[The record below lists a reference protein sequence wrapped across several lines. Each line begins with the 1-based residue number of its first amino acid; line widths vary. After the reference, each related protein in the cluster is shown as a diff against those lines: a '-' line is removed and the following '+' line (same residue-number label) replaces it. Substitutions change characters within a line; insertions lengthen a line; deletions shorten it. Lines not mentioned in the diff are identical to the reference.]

1 MRPFIFILIIFSNLM
16 MAQKQEKILFV
27 GNSFT
32 FYWNLPNQL
41 EKMALEQNLSWDVS
55 QTTAGGATLR
65 DHWQGNKELK
75 TKEILSQGT
84 YDRVIFQDQSTYPI
98 KYSDTTQQYFSKL
111 KELLPPQ
118 TQVYLYATWIYPNFP
133 VEGAQPENSKEI
145 QSNLCAIAN
154 QYSKVE
160 IVPVGS
166 AFDLFSLTHPEIN
179 LLTDDAKH
187 PSHNGTYLA
196 ACVFFAALSGQ
207 SSKGLDRRYEGKDA
221 NGKKIYY
228 SIVEKSVAS
237 KCQVIADKIVF
248 QKRQ

>member
-1 MRPFIFILIIFSNLM
+1 MRYLIFTLIICSNLV

-65 DHWQGNKELK
+65 DHWQGNKGLK

-84 YDRVIFQDQSTYPI
+84 YDRVIFQDQSTYPV
-98 KYSDTTQQYFSKL
+98 KYSDTTQRYFSKL

-133 VEGAQPENSKEI
+133 VEGAQTESSKVI
-145 QSNLCAIAN
+145 QSNLSAIAN
-154 QYSKVE
+154 QYSEVE
-160 IVPVGS
+160 IIPVGS
-166 AFDLFSLTHPEIN
+166 AFDLFSSEYPEIN

-228 SIVEKSVAS
+228 SIVEKKVAS
-237 KCQVIADKIVF
+237 KCQTIADQIVF
-248 QKRQ
+248 QKR

>member
-1 MRPFIFILIIFSNLM
+1 MKSFIFTFIIFSNLV
-16 MAQKQEKILFV
+16 MAQKKEKILFV

-65 DHWQGNKELK
+65 DHWQGNKGLK

-111 KELLPPQ
+111 KELLSTQ

-133 VEGAQPENSKEI
+133 VEGSQTENSKEI
-145 QSNLCAIAN
+145 QSNLSAIAN

-160 IVPVGS
+160 IVPVGN

-196 ACVFFAALSGQ
+196 ACVFFCST
-207 SSKGLDRRYEGKDA
+207 
-221 NGKKIYY
+221 
-228 SIVEKSVAS
+228 
-237 KCQVIADKIVF
+237 
-248 QKRQ
+248 KRPKFRGP